1 MCRRVSVDQWA
12 YQFKLW
18 STVKDEQITR
28 FTSENK
34 ERFRTNQASVCV
46 TTYNMVAFG
55 GRRSEES
62 EEIINQIKSR
72 EWGLL
77 LMDEVRILNS
87 DYCCRCL
94 KRSLIRIEKPESK
107 LAMMIRFPNTD
118 SQNADCQD
126 VLTAL
131 YF

>member
-1 MCRRVSVDQWA
+1 
-12 YQFKLW
+12 
-18 STVKDEQITR
+18 
-28 FTSENK
+28 
-34 ERFRTNQASVCV
+34 
-46 TTYNMVAFG
+46 MVAFG

-77 LMDEVRILNS
+77 LMDEVRILNTVF
-87 DYCCRCL
+87 CCRCL
-94 KRSLIRIEKPESK
+94 KRPLNRTLKPGSK
-107 LAMMIRFPNTD
+107 LAIMIQFPNTD

-126 VLTAL
+126 VITAL

>member
-1 MCRRVSVDQWA
+1 
-12 YQFKLW
+12 
-18 STVKDEQITR
+18 VKDEQITR

-87 DYCCRCL
+87 NVCSRRIL
-94 KRSLIRIEKPESK
+94 ERSLTRILKPDSK
-107 LAMMIRFPNTD
+107 LAIMIRFPNTE
-118 SQNADCQD
+118 SHNADCRE